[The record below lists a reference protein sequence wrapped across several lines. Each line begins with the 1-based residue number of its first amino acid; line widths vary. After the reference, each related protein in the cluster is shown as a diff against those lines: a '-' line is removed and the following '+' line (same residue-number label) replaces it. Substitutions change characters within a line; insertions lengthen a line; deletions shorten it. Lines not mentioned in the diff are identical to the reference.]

1 MSPLPVPPVGPAR
14 SVYRSA
20 AGEVAVRAWC
30 EAALAREPRLRTRR
44 VPAAGRDTG
53 VHRLSGGPATPVLL
67 LSGEL
72 LGTANLVPALRLLAE
87 DRPVLSADL
96 PGLPGTGDASR
107 SALHR
112 AGALGAWLDDLLPRI
127 TDTPVIVLGHGIGAV
142 AALTA
147 TPSPLVAALVLVGP
161 DGLAA
166 PVPDLGRTRAA
177 WAWRLSPNARTA
189 AGLLDALGAPPEREG
204 HPLTVWTALVG
215 RHCRAEPVPGLLR
228 GEEFRDWSG
237 TPVAV
242 ATGEHDRVLTPSLLS
257 GPARRLL
264 GTGVSVLP
272 GAGHLALHDAPE
284 AVRDLLRES
293 DPHRPRHGPVLAP

>member
-1 MSPLPVPPVGPAR
+1 MSPLSVTPVRQAR

-20 AGEVAVRAWC
+20 VGEVVVRAWC
-30 EAALAREPRLRTRR
+30 EAALAREPGLRSSLVT
-44 VPAAGRDTG
+44 ASGRTAG
-53 VHRLSGGPATPVLL
+53 VHVLPGGPATPVLL

-72 LGTANLVPALRLLAE
+72 LGTANLVPALRSLAE
-87 DRPVLSADL
+87 DRTVVSADL

-112 AGALGAWLDDLLPRI
+112 AGALGVWLDDLLPRV
-127 TDTPVIVLGHGIGAV
+127 TETPVIVLGHGIGAV

-189 AGLLDALGAPPEREG
+189 AGLLDALGTPPDRSG
-204 HPLTVWTALVG
+204 HHPLSVWTALVG

-228 GEEFRDWSG
+228 GEEFRDWSR
-237 TPVAV
+237 TPVTV
-242 ATGEHDRVLTPSLLS
+242 AAGEHDRVLTPSLLS

-264 GTGVSVLP
+264 GTGVRVLR

-284 AVRDLLRES
+284 AVRRLLREA
-293 DPHRPRHGPVLAP
+293 DPHR